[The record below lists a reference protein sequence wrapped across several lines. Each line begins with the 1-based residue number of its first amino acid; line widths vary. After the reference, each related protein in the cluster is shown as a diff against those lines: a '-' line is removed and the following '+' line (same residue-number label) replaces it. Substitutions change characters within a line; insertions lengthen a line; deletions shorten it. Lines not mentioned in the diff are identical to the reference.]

1 MSASRTKDEDL
12 DVRLQR
18 LHDAQLG
25 KPELI
30 ALLKAVFPDAGRQSS
45 MTRAALEERLGAC
58 MQAQHR
64 DRNSARAA
72 GERYPKLKRRNA
84 IASQRR
90 GAAPAAAAAAAA
102 SSAAPRLGR
111 IAAASS
117 AAPRPSRIA
126 AAAHAA
132 RSLPRVRSELK
143 EDAASDASDSHS
155 DYSDE
160 IETDSSDDDVDDEDA
175 SDDNDPNAERDTLLI
190 DGSQDQD
197 ALMIDGEDAY
207 GAGVP
212 VVVSLVTNW

>member
-1 MSASRTKDEDL
+1 MRLHSPLLMSASRTKDEDL

-90 GAAPAAAAAAAA
+90 GAAPAAAAA
-102 SSAAPRLGR
+102 
-111 IAAASS
+111 AAASS